1 MFFLPLS
8 LILLILFILVL
19 PLLFFFLHI
28 HLAGRALAKLGISP
42 SIAILIIFLCLVGSA
57 INIPLS
63 TRPIDSTESIRYPL
77 NYPGFP
83 EVMEKQ
89 IIAINVGG
97 AIIPL
102 LICLYLLRKAPLG
115 KTIIATLISSLIVH
129 RLAQPVPMVGVQI
142 PVFIPPLVA
151 ATLALLLSP
160 RNPTPVA
167 YISGVLGV
175 LIGADLMNLNCLS
188 SPGVM
193 SIGGAGVFDGIFM
206 VGIISALLG

>member
-1 MFFLPLS
+1 MGISANMAMLVIFLS
-8 LILLILFILVL
+8 LL
-19 PLLFFFLHI
+19 
-28 HLAGRALAKLGISP
+28 
-42 SIAILIIFLCLVGSA
+42 GSA
-57 INIPLS
+57 INIPLV
-63 TRPIDSTESIRYPL
+63 TRAADSIVPEMRSF
-77 NYPGFP
+77 NYLGFP
-83 EVMEKQ
+83 QPTGEQV
-89 IIAINVGG
+89 IAINVGG

-115 KTIIATLISSLIVH
+115 KTIIAILISSLIVYK
-129 RLAQPVPMVGVQI
+129 LARPVPMVGVTV

-151 ATLALLLSP
+151 TTLALILSP

-175 LIGADLMNLNCLS
+175 LIGADLMNLGRLS
-188 SPGVM
+188 STPGVM